1 MPSKVRVRIAP
12 SPTGEPHVGTA
23 YIALFNYC
31 FAKSQGGDFILRI
44 EDTDQARSSKQSET
58 SIFQA
63 LRWLGFQWDEGPD
76 TSGPFGPYRQS
87 ERTGIYKKHAQE
99 LVGKGAAYPCFCTPV
114 RLDEIRKKLAA
125 EKKNLGYD
133 GACRA
138 IPHEEANRRMAAG
151 EPHVIRLKV
160 NRDGDVRTS
169 FFDEI
174 RKKEVEYSNNEIDDQ
189 VLLKTDGFP
198 TYHLANVVDDHLMGI
213 THVIRAEEWIPS
225 TPKHVLLYRA
235 FGWDAPKFAHVS
247 LLRNAD
253 KSKVSKRKNPVSL
266 NWFRAAGYTRE
277 AIINFLGLMG
287 YFTGSEAE
295 RFGLDELMQGFT
307 LDKISTSA
315 PIFDLVKLQVLN
327 EEYIRKFTAEQYITY
342 LKETVDFAARYL
354 GPVLPHVQERHKI
367 GLGFNVWTDM
377 FFRATL
383 DYTVEGLVGKGME
396 KKQAEEVLKKSAV
409 ALEDSKAGTPADFEQ
424 LLSKI
429 KDESGA
435 KPGAVLMT
443 LRVAITGSS
452 TSLPLY
458 EAMAML
464 GKDRTVIRL
473 KEANAF
479 LRSR

>member
-1 MPSKVRVRIAP
+1 MPPKVRVRIAP

-44 EDTDQARSSKQSET
+44 EDTDQARSSKRSEA

-63 LRWLGFQWDEGPD
+63 LRWLGFRWDEGPD
-76 TSGPFGPYRQS
+76 VGGPFGPYRQS
-87 ERTGIYKKHAQE
+87 ERTGIYKKHALE
-99 LVGKGAAYPCFCTPV
+99 LVEKGAAYPCFCAPS
-114 RLDEIRKKLAA
+114 RLEEMRKKLAL

-138 IPHEEANRRMAAG
+138 IPREEAEKRMAAG
-151 EPHVIRLKV
+151 EPYVIRLRV
-160 NRDGDVRTS
+160 NRDNDARTS

-174 RKKEVEYSNNEIDDQ
+174 RKKEVDVSNQEVDDQ

-235 FGWDAPKFAHVS
+235 FGWEAPKFAHVS

-277 AIINFLGLMG
+277 ALINFLGLMG
-287 YFTGSEAE
+287 YFTGSAAE

-315 PIFDLVKLQVLN
+315 PVFDLVKLQVLN
-327 EEYIRKFTAEQYITY
+327 EETIRKYATEQYITY
-342 LKETVDFAARYL
+342 LKETLDFAARYL
-354 GPVLPHVQERHKI
+354 EPVLPHVQERHKI
-367 GLGFNVWTDM
+367 GLGFNAWTDM
-377 FFRATL
+377 FFRTTL
-383 DYTVEGLVGKGME
+383 DYTVDGLLGKGME
-396 KKQAEEVLKKSAV
+396 KKQAEEILKKSASV
-409 ALEDSKAGTPADFEQ
+409 LEDSKALIPVDFEQ
-424 LLSKI
+424 LLEKI
-429 KDESGA
+429 KDESGL

-443 LRVAITGSS
+443 IRVAVTGSA

-458 EAMAML
+458 ETLAML